1 MEEEIKERI
10 AVGNKAFFANKKI
23 FQGKFI
29 SKNAKLKLYFSVI
42 RAVVTYA
49 CETWILKET
58 ITNIL
63 MVFERKVLRKIFGP
77 TYENG
82 SWRIKTN
89 QELDKLIKHKNIINF
104 ARVQRLGWY
113 GHIER
118 MQETRMVKAIPAWKP
133 ISKRPMGRPKI
144 RWEDDVKKD
153 IQRLKVPNW
162 KTLVQDR
169 RRLKEVVGKAKTL
182 H

>member
-1 MEEEIKERI
+1 
-10 AVGNKAFFANKKI
+10 
-23 FQGKFI
+23 
-29 SKNAKLKLYFSVI
+29 
-42 RAVVTYA
+42 
-49 CETWILKET
+49 
-58 ITNIL
+58 
-63 MVFERKVLRKIFGP
+63 MVFERKILRKILGP

-89 QELDKLIKHKNIINF
+89 KELDKLIKHENIINF
-104 ARVQRLGWY
+104 ARAQRLGWY

-118 MQETRMVKAIPAWKP
+118 MQDSRMVKAIHDWKP

-144 RWEDDVKKD
+144 RWEDDFKKD

-162 KTLVQDR
+162 KTLVQERSR
-169 RRLKEVVGKAKTL
+169 RKVVIGKAKIL